1 MHVLPQWSYGQVL
14 KSLSTVNL
22 RTDTK
27 SWDLIF
33 DKLGGEKKLGLGC
46 PNGCTMQEQH
56 LIRDARSKGFV
67 RDTLIRDLERFVPSE
82 SEEWLIR

>member
-1 MHVLPQWSYGQVL
+1 ML
-14 KSLSTVNL
+14 KNLKNVNL

-27 SWDLIF
+27 SWDLIV
-33 DKLGGEKKLGLGC
+33 DKLGGEKELDLGC

-56 LIRDARSKGFV
+56 LIRDAHARGLV